1 MAARSSE
8 PSARQVTAAAKLA
21 SYKAEQVRLK
31 EAAAERRAA
40 AAARTQAGKPA
51 VDLSRNV
58 GTGGRR
64 GQR

>member
-40 AAARTQAGKPA
+40 AAARAEGDKPA
-51 VDLSRNV
+51 SDA
-58 GTGGRR
+58 GTGDRS